1 MLTQNSGDVHKARS
15 NHWFFAYLPDS
26 VSLHRNR
33 RDAGSIITITSS
45 PLVNRLLPYSFYAA
59 FVSAAILALYTQIVI
74 VHPLHDLWEQATT
87 EAYGLQHIMAKN
99 EHERLAR
106 KFHIMAHED
115 IVQGVRDR
123 VKAAHEINDSYMDRT
138 NASLLIKKE
147 KQESTLIREEKQDAL
162 GHAHDAATEHELYL
176 QYMDN
181 ASTHEA
187 RAEELEEEAHA
198 LTNHSLKYQRLAK
211 KFESAVLRDQQSEVG
226 YFLNATRER
235 DAAYN
240 ITKAEET
247 KEDDMWV
254 CRWQWSRK
262 YVCGALGGVTA
273 LGEAESLHQQ
283 EAKDYRAAVQLERQ
297 VLVERTFV
305 MIAMTKAQQA
315 EQEAK
320 LDNLRAEQSRNET
333 IQDQLKAEEEHG
345 LELKDLRKELEDMH
359 REETH
364 VKELAYYKELQGKLS
379 KQSKKEGQDAHR
391 DWEKGTE
398 LIKESEESQEKS
410 NAEYEMAK
418 RESEIQ
424 EQTLQLVRDL
434 GRRLRFFSFLT
445 IISALV
451 SLVCF
456 VVALVTTTTV
466 SLGYHIQGMF
476 AAASATVLNLC
487 ENHGVS
493 WEGRSI
499 LGDNRKCFFVRQL
512 SCWVH
517 HILFFL
523 VAVAVQGSQ
532 LNGLFAYDSWR
543 VRGDVLL
550 RFAITASILETVVF
564 QAIPNISILPCLTLE
579 YVRNVAI
586 RLLSSTLQF
595 AIQMLLLMI
604 LCGQNCS
611 WLFDLIQFVSR
622 TCLVWIMLMIVTV
635 VFHFWYIEY
644 PYALALCRRNGPLSD
659 MTSITCGGVTLES
672 DSLFGGNNMIASRL
686 LDEEKGSL
694 GSVGSTQEPSLPSHQ
709 CLETESLLTASHAE
723 VPNTSLGSGPY
734 SSISLGS
741 ATVSHTLQSEAV
753 TFPPAA
759 VSRLYEVSIQ
769 DEWFVILAHVE
780 LVLLTGVLLVVCAAL
795 PNLAAHH

>member
-1 MLTQNSGDVHKARS
+1 MKENPKTEKHHYVSRCYLKNFTFDKKRSLVH
-15 NHWFFAYLPDS
+15 AYQRKKS
-26 VSLHRNR
+26 V
-33 RDAGSIITITSS
+33 ITTNIK
-45 PLVNRLLPYSFYAA
+45 NIAA
-59 FVSAAILALYTQIVI
+59 KKNLYTFLDKTTGKKTNIVEEMFGILEAAACPVIRKI
-74 VHPLHDLWEQATT
+74 VRTQELNLDEKEKGALAQFIAFLATRT
-87 EAYGLQHIMAKN
+87 ISFDAWQKNMSIGMQKQLMVETARNKDHLKASFKRAGIEFKN
-99 EHERLAR
+99 E
-106 KFHIMAHED
+106 
-115 IVQGVRDR
+115 
-123 VKAAHEINDSYMDRT
+123 
-138 NASLLIKKE
+138 
-147 KQESTLIREEKQDAL
+147 
-162 GHAHDAATEHELYL
+162 
-176 QYMDN
+176 
-181 ASTHEA
+181 
-187 RAEELEEEAHA
+187 
-198 LTNHSLKYQRLAK
+198 
-211 KFESAVLRDQQSEVG
+211 
-226 YFLNATRER
+226 
-235 DAAYN
+235 
-240 ITKAEET
+240 
-247 KEDDMWV
+247 
-254 CRWQWSRK
+254 
-262 YVCGALGGVTA
+262 
-273 LGEAESLHQQ
+273 
-283 EAKDYRAAVQLERQ
+283 
-297 VLVERTFV
+297 
-305 MIAMTKAQQA
+305 
-315 EQEAK
+315 
-320 LDNLRAEQSRNET
+320 
-333 IQDQLKAEEEHG
+333 
-345 LELKDLRKELEDMH
+345 KELEDMH

-517 HILFFL
+517 HILVFL

-550 RFAITASILETVVF
+550 RFAVTASILETVVF

-659 MTSITCGGVTLES
+659 MTSITCEGVTLES